1 MSIGSRMIQI
11 RNQKNLTQQQV
22 SDKSGIA
29 PSYLSRIENR
39 RFEPGPKTLK
49 RIADALG
56 VPISDF
62 FQESPATLQASRCA
76 ISSSGTCIMD
86 LLRSARGRTAHA
98 GAEAYTPQQLQLLRM
113 TNYLIQSG
121 DHRILDA
128 LDLLLSALLGSQ
140 GGAKA
145 RLRANRFLN
154 PAGGSG
160 RHAGETS

>member
-11 RNQKNLTQQQV
+11 RNQRNLTQQQV
-22 SDKSGIA
+22 SDRSGIA

-62 FQESPATLQASRCA
+62 FQETPATLQGSRCA

-86 LLRSARGRTAHA
+86 LLRSSRGRKTHS
-98 GAEAYTPQQLQLLRM
+98 GAEAYTPQQLQLLRI
-113 TNYLIQSG
+113 TNYLVQSG

-128 LDLLLSALLGSQ
+128 LDLLLSSLLSSQ

-145 RLRANRFLN
+145 RLRASRFLN

-160 RHAGETS
+160 RPASETS

>member
-22 SDKSGIA
+22 SDRSGIA

-56 VPISDF
+56 VPISEF
-62 FQESPATLQASRCA
+62 FQETPATLQSSRCA

-86 LLRSARGRTAHA
+86 LLRSARGRKADA
-98 GAEAYTPQQLQLLRM
+98 VAEAYTPQQLQLLRM

-140 GGAKA
+140 GGPKAKHRA
-145 RLRANRFLN
+145 FRLLN
-154 PAGGSG
+154 PAGG
-160 RHAGETS
+160 